1 SVVGKLAGWGVAHWA
16 SHAISDFIL
25 GQIFIVP
32 AALNL
37 APDWRILGFTAAMA
51 ILTGVLFGLA
61 PAWRATR
68 EDPNMALQHGSRTS
82 GKGTSRLG
90 GRLIVTPVALWLGL
104 MMGLVYFSRPPKR
117 MP

>member
-1 SVVGKLAGWGVAHWA
+1 
-16 SHAISDFIL
+16 
-25 GQIFIVP
+25 
-32 AALNL
+32 
-37 APDWRILGFTAAMA
+37 MA

-90 GRLIVTPVALWLGL
+90 GRWIVTQVAESLVLLMGSGL
-104 MMGLVYFSRPPKR
+104 FVRTHKKLCGANPGIRTHSLLDVCLFTKHNGEKALNQVNHYR
-117 MP
+117 